1 MKRFVYSL
9 ITLLQVGFLCNAAQ
23 VGFNKV
29 GYITTEPFPNSFVY
43 ISSVID
49 AQGRIIAVGQT
60 DSVNDDSHG
69 LIVRYKEDG
78 SLDTTFNNGTGF
90 INTENGT
97 NSSIYYSVALDVQ
110 GRIVVAGQT
119 DYTLN
124 NSNKNGLI
132 ARYNENGSLDTTFN
146 NGAGFITNV
155 PNNSNTYNSVAVDN
169 QGRILVVG
177 RTDDNNAFIAR
188 FNQNGTALDNNFGTN
203 GVVTNVPNNSFIYY
217 SVALDVQGR
226 IVVAGQTDSVNDDSH
241 GLIVRYK
248 EDGSLDTTFNNGTG
262 FINTEN
268 GTNSSIYYS
277 VALDVQ
283 GRIVTVGQ
291 TDFEL
296 DLDEENH
303 GLIVRH
309 NENGSLDTT
318 FNGTGFIISKAIN
331 SFHYISLVI
340 DTQGRIVVA
349 GQTNNN
355 GALIARFKS
364 DGTLDTYFNQISAQ
378 SYNKVLIDNNNRIIT
393 VGLSFDLNG
402 IIARFLSNGVLDT
415 ESNWNLQNFRES
427 NNINKVSIGLLG

>member
-1 MKRFVYSL
+1 MKHFVYSL

-29 GYITTEPFPNSFVY
+29 GYITSEPFPNSFVY

-49 AQGRIIAVGQT
+49 AQGRIIAVGLT
-60 DSVNDDSHG
+60 SVINDDSHG

-78 SLDTTFNNGTGF
+78 SLDTTFNGTGF

-97 NSSIYYSVALDVQ
+97 DSSIYYSVALDVQ

-119 DYTLN
+119 DNTLN
-124 NSNKNGLI
+124 NGNKNGLI

-296 DLDEENH
+296 DLDEESY

-378 SYNKVLIDNNNRIIT
+378 SYNKVLIDNNKIIV
-393 VGLSFDLNG
+393 VGYNDQNHGL
-402 IIARFLSNGVLDT
+402 IARYLSNGVLDT
-415 ESNWNLQNFRES
+415 ESNWNTNNYRES
-427 NNINKVSIGLLG
+427 ANINNISIGLLG

>member
-1 MKRFVYSL
+1 MKHFVYSL

-23 VGFNKV
+23 VGFNRV
-29 GYITTEPFPNSFVY
+29 GYVANVPDGSFVY

-78 SLDTTFNNGTGF
+78 SLDTTFNGTGF

-155 PNNSNTYNSVAVDN
+155 PNNSSTYNSVAVDN

-291 TDFEL
+291 TDFDL

-393 VGLSFDLNG
+393 VGLNFDLNG
-402 IIARFLSNGVLDT
+402 IIARFLSNGVLDA

>member
-1 MKRFVYSL
+1 MKHFVYSL

-29 GYITTEPFPNSFVY
+29 GYITSEPFPNSFVY

-49 AQGRIIAVGQT
+49 AQGRIIAVGLT
-60 DSVNDDSHG
+60 SVINDDSHG
-69 LIVRYKEDG
+69 LIVRYKED
-78 SLDTTFNNGTGF
+78 
-90 INTENGT
+90 
-97 NSSIYYSVALDVQ
+97 
-110 GRIVVAGQT
+110 
-119 DYTLN
+119 
-124 NSNKNGLI
+124 
-132 ARYNENGSLDTTFN
+132 GSLDTTFN

-296 DLDEENH
+296 DLDEESY

-378 SYNKVLIDNNNRIIT
+378 SYNKVLIDNNKIIV
-393 VGLSFDLNG
+393 VGYNDQNHGL
-402 IIARFLSNGVLDT
+402 IARYLSNGVLDT
-415 ESNWNLQNFRES
+415 ESNWNTNNYRES
-427 NNINKVSIGLLG
+427 ANINNVSIGLLG

>member
-49 AQGRIIAVGQT
+49 AQGRIIAV
-60 DSVNDDSHG
+60 
-69 LIVRYKEDG
+69 
-78 SLDTTFNNGTGF
+78 
-90 INTENGT
+90 
-97 NSSIYYSVALDVQ
+97 
-110 GRIVVAGQT
+110 
-119 DYTLN
+119 
-124 NSNKNGLI
+124 
-132 ARYNENGSLDTTFN
+132 
-146 NGAGFITNV
+146 
-155 PNNSNTYNSVAVDN
+155 
-169 QGRILVVG
+169 
-177 RTDDNNAFIAR
+177 
-188 FNQNGTALDNNFGTN
+188 
-203 GVVTNVPNNSFIYY
+203 
-217 SVALDVQGR
+217 
-226 IVVAGQTDSVNDDSH
+226 GQTDSVNDDSH

>member
-90 INTENGT
+90 
-97 NSSIYYSVALDVQ
+97 
-110 GRIVVAGQT
+110 RIVVAGQT

-262 FINTEN
+262 F
-268 GTNSSIYYS
+268 
-277 VALDVQ
+277 
-283 GRIVTVGQ
+283 
-291 TDFEL
+291 
-296 DLDEENH
+296 
-303 GLIVRH
+303 
-309 NENGSLDTT
+309 
-318 FNGTGFIISKAIN
+318 
-331 SFHYISLVI
+331 
-340 DTQGRIVVA
+340 
-349 GQTNNN
+349 
-355 GALIARFKS
+355 
-364 DGTLDTYFNQISAQ
+364 
-378 SYNKVLIDNNNRIIT
+378 
-393 VGLSFDLNG
+393 
-402 IIARFLSNGVLDT
+402 
-415 ESNWNLQNFRES
+415 
-427 NNINKVSIGLLG
+427 